1 MITDHDWWG
10 QDSKRT
16 QEILATC
23 WCSHLRQSRNDDDNH
38 DGLSP
43 ISNNLQ
49 FGCVCTCDPQ
59 QLDVVDLA
67 TDHSDLAL
75 LVVQSFT
82 AVGIHELMD
91 NGRRTYD

>member
-1 MITDHDWWG
+1 
-10 QDSKRT
+10 
-16 QEILATC
+16 
-23 WCSHLRQSRNDDDNH
+23 
-38 DGLSP
+38 
-43 ISNNLQ
+43 
-49 FGCVCTCDPQ
+49 VCTCDPQ

-82 AVGIHELMD
+82 AVGIHELVD